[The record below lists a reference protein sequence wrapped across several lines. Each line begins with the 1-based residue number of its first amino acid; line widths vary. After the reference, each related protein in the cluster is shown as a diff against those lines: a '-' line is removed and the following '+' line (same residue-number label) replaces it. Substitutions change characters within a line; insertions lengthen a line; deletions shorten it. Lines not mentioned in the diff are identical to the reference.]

1 MSLKLVERAEIIDG
15 GVRVMLARLDLTRT
29 DDEHERILDALMGVS
44 RAADALRALARGD
57 LAEAREATHSM
68 AYYARRAQGP
78 A

>member
-1 MSLKLVERAEIIDG
+1 MSLKLVERAEIIDV

-57 LAEAREATHSM
+57 LVGAKEATSSM
-68 AYYARRAQGP
+68 AHYARKAQGR